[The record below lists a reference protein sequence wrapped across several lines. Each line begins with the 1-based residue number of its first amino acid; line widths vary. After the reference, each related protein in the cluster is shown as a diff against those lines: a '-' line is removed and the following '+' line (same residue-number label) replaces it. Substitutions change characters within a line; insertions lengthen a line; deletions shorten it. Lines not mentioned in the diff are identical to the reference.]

1 MGTEMVDI
9 YVGPSKVL
17 FRLYKSRI
25 CARISYFD
33 KMFNGNFKEASENT
47 AYLPEDS
54 PASFDLLAD
63 WANHPTEKKCP
74 RRIRELETVLDDD
87 EQEVA
92 SWDAVGFYSLAE
104 KYCLPELQDIIMDK
118 LLKYQKRWNEL
129 PSVEFTIRAYE
140 QTSVGSPLANYCTRA
155 MAYIVGTNGKDNGLE
170 EHWPTSDIA
179 RLNRELPNFAEALLR
194 VQREMAQDSGVSDP
208 RVMRSC
214 GFHAHA
220 WEDYCAAKPHRKI
233 PCKKRKAQD
242 GEEPDR
248 NKRSRVGTSESVE
261 DAE

>member
-1 MGTEMVDI
+1 
-9 YVGPSKVL
+9 
-17 FRLYKSRI
+17 
-25 CARISYFD
+25 
-33 KMFNGNFKEASENT
+33 MFNGNFKEASENT

-74 RRIRELETVLDDD
+74 RRIRELETVTDADG
-87 EQEVA
+87 QEVA

-104 KYCLPELQDIIMDK
+104 KYCLPELQDIIMDT
-118 LLKYQKRWNEL
+118 LLKYHKRRNEL

-140 QTSVGSPLANYCTRA
+140 QTSAGSPLANYCTRA
-155 MAYIVGTNGKDNGLE
+155 MAYIVGTDGKDNGLE
-170 EHWPTSDIA
+170 ENWPTSDVA

-220 WEDYCAAKPHRKI
+220 FLDYCAANPHRKI
-233 PCKKRKAQD
+233 PCKRKAQD
-242 GEEPDR
+242 GE
-248 NKRSRVGTSESVE
+248 
-261 DAE
+261 